1 MADRD
6 TPGDL
11 AGARVLVAGAGVT
24 GRSVVT
30 ALTALG
36 AEVTITD
43 ADPARLDAVLGE
55 IDRVPCLTAPPT
67 GTDLVVISPG
77 WRPDAP
83 IARAAEAA
91 GIEVIGEV
99 ELAWRMSAARPD
111 PPAWLA
117 VTGTNGKTTTVGM
130 LASILAAAGLDAVAC
145 GNVGLPVVD
154 AVAAG
159 HRVLAV
165 ELSSFQLYWQ
175 YSLRPAA
182 SVVLNIAEDHL
193 DWHGSLAAYAEAK
206 ARIYTCDIAV
216 VNADDPWS
224 TRLAAGHPHR
234 LPFTAVGPGGDG
246 LGVDGGWLVHAG
258 EKLCPVT
265 EVRPPGPHNLTDAL
279 AASALARAHGVSADA
294 VRAGLAAFQPGAHR
308 SVPVGEIDGVR
319 FVNDSKATNPHAA
332 AASLAAFDPV
342 VWIAGGQLKGASVD
356 DLVAAVA
363 GRLRGVVLL
372 GVDAPVIRAAL
383 TRHAPHVPVREVPSG
398 DDAPM
403 TTAVRTARDLARPG
417 DTVLLAPAAA
427 SLDMFGDY
435 TRRGDAFTAAV
446 RALGTA

>member
-1 MADRD
+1 MPDRD
-6 TPGDL
+6 SL

-24 GRSVVT
+24 GRSAVT

-36 AEVTITD
+36 AEVTVTD
-43 ADPARLDAVLGE
+43 ADPARLDAVPGE
-55 IDRVPCLTAPPT
+55 IERVPGLTAPPA

-91 GIEVIGEV
+91 GVEVIGEV
-99 ELAWRMSAARPD
+99 ELAWRLSAALPD

-130 LASILAAAGLDAVAC
+130 LASILGAAGLDAVAC

-165 ELSSFQLYWQ
+165 ELSSFQLHWQ
-175 YSLRPAA
+175 SSLRPAA

-193 DWHGSLAAYAEAK
+193 DWHGSLDAYAEAK
-206 ARIYTCDIAV
+206 GRIYAGDIAV

-224 TRLAAGHPHR
+224 VRLADCHPHR
-234 LPFTAVGPGGDG
+234 LPFTAAGPGGAG

-258 EKLCPVT
+258 EKLCPVA

-279 AASALARAHGVSADA
+279 AASALARAHGVPADA
-294 VRAGLAAFQPGAHR
+294 VRAGLRAFRPGAHR
-308 SVPVGEIDGVR
+308 SVPVGELDRVR

-356 DLVAAVA
+356 GLVAAVA

-383 TRHAPHVPVREVPSG
+383 ARHAPQVPVREVPSG

-403 TTAVRTARDLARPG
+403 TSAVRAARDLARPG

-435 TRRGDAFTAAV
+435 TRRGDAFAAAV
-446 RALGTA
+446 SALGAR